1 MTYDGKMVFFNSN
14 FHIYVNIKSISRL
27 HTLHIYV
34 NIFTSL
40 QTDTYPHT
48 LHAHEQT
55 SIYTNKKH
63 TVNVVIYAGS
73 QVHVFLW

>member
-1 MTYDGKMVFFNSN
+1 MEKMGFLIQTFIFMLISNLFLDYTHNIYMLTY
-14 FHIYVNIKSISRL
+14 
-27 HTLHIYV
+27 
-34 NIFTSL
+34 SL

-73 QVHVFLW
+73 QVHIFLW